1 MTRSEWDRIA
11 AVLDNGFPGHFGEAE
26 SAAYWL
32 LLGKRPARQVEDAV
46 RRAVDKGLR
55 YRPTP
60 SELVQL
66 IPRARQS
73 HQQAFTA
80 TVERYGLEKA
90 REFFPQS
97 EFPLLEEAS

>member
-1 MTRSEWDRIA
+1 MTRQEWDRIA

-32 LLGKRPARQVEDAV
+32 LLGNEPARRVERAVVAAVKKGARFRPA
-46 RRAVDKGLR
+46 
-55 YRPTP
+55 P
-60 SELVQL
+60 SELYRLMPAESVS
-66 IPRARQS
+66 IQS
-73 HQQAFTA
+73 QFNA

-90 REFFPQS
+90 REFFPRS